1 MASRET
7 LQSIWKQIE
16 NNRVES
22 TSGRYFV
29 PPSSLTAIFTPLA
42 ISKAVAELK
51 CEPVDRIGLARAIQL
66 DGTVTFAILVWMRV
80 EDAIVEFRRH
90 RCLDSSLPLDETTA
104 RKIAPNF
111 GYTFCNEVQWE
122 FRPYFFHRNEDV
134 EIRPTEILPFI
145 QEVEQQKL
153 GGFGAVAQ
161 LVVLPSLQDFYPRQV
176 TGPVD
181 PILCLLKT
189 RSY

>member
-29 PPSSLTAIFTPLA
+29 PPSSLAAIFTPLA

-51 CEPVDRIGLARAIQL
+51 CEPVDRIGLAQAIQF

-90 RCLDSSLPLDETTA
+90 RCLDPSLPLHETTA

-111 GYTFCNEVQWE
+111 GNTFCNEVQWE

-145 QEVEQQKL
+145 QEVEPQKL

-161 LVVLPSLQDFYPRQV
+161 LVVHPSLQDFYPRKV
-176 TGPVD
+176 TSPKD
-181 PILCLLKT
+181 PILCL
-189 RSY
+189 

>member
-16 NNRVES
+16 NNRVKS

-29 PPSSLTAIFTPLA
+29 PPSNLTAIFTPLA
-42 ISKAVAELK
+42 ISKALAELE
-51 CEPVDRIGLARAIQL
+51 CEPEDRISLAQAIQP
-66 DGTVTFAILVWMRV
+66 DGIVTFAILVWMRV

-104 RKIAPNF
+104 KKIAPSF
-111 GYTFCNEVQWE
+111 GTLFCNEVQWE

-134 EIRPTEILPFI
+134 VIRPAEILPFI
-145 QEVEQQKL
+145 QKVGQQKL
-153 GGFGAVAQ
+153 GGFGAVDQ
-161 LVVLPSLQDFYPRQV
+161 LVVHPSLQDFYPHKV

-181 PILCLLKT
+181 PTLCL
-189 RSY
+189 